1 FQSNYP
7 FVSIYDAKTYAFK
20 TKKTLDSG
28 YLGNAPGYI
37 QNYYPPGAPTV
48 KAAATAG
55 VGSCIYET
63 NTQSFWVVMPECYNQ
78 TAQLDSFT
86 TFNFTGGT
94 KIQTSN
100 LGSGG
105 DPNAL
110 HGCVAEIASYT
121 GNGHNV
127 GDLIA
132 VFDVGG
138 PQAWDA
144 FLNISQ
150 QGPNPGFTAGA

>member
-1 FQSNYP
+1 
-7 FVSIYDAKTYAFK
+7 
-20 TKKTLDSG
+20 
-28 YLGNAPGYI
+28 
-37 QNYYPPGAPTV
+37 
-48 KAAATAG
+48 
-55 VGSCIYET
+55 
-63 NTQSFWVVMPECYNQ
+63 QSFWVAIPECYNQ

-132 VFDVGG
+132 VIDVGG
-138 PQAWDA
+138 PQAGSA
-144 FLNISQ
+144 FPNTSQ
-150 QGPNPGFTAGA
+150 QGPNPGFTAGDCTVTTPSDHSAILNVCGATFLDVCVAPYGIVQGPPPQVLLGCGVATQSVPGGDSSGGTQNAY